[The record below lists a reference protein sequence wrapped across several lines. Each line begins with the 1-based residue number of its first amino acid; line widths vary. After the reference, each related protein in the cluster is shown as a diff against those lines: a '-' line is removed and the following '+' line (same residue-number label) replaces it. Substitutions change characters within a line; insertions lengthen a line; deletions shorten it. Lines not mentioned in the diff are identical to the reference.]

1 MQSTNDIKKIVKR
14 NNRKIRLMEEG
25 KMEQNRFKS
34 KVLWVTLANN
44 FLMLLGNWGLFDKI
58 GIEQDLI
65 KQSIYFIIFT
75 LVSFGIINSPTNK
88 GEL

>member
-1 MQSTNDIKKIVKR
+1 
-14 NNRKIRLMEEG
+14 
-25 KMEQNRFKS
+25 MEQNRFKS

-44 FLMLLGNWGLFDKI
+44 FLMLLGNWGLFDRI

-65 KQSIYFIIFT
+65 KQSIYFIIFA
-75 LVSFGIINSPTNK
+75 LESFGIINSPTNK